1 METIRLLI
9 VDDHLLIRKGIRA
22 LIRTEAGIDIVGEAD
37 NGQDAVT
44 LAEKLDPDVI
54 VLDLVMPVMD
64 GVEAIEK
71 IKRIKPEAKILVL
84 TSFDDDDK
92 ILKALKAGAHGY
104 LLKDSSAIDLI
115 ESIRQVHR
123 GKASLDPSV
132 AMKLIEEM
140 HNKNDVQKPIDSLTE
155 RETEV
160 LSLIARGL
168 SNSELA
174 RELVISENTVRNHI
188 NHILSKLHLENRTQ
202 LTLYALRE
210 GITTLK

>member
-9 VDDHLLIRKGIRA
+9 VDDHVLIRKGIRA
-22 LIRTEAGIDIVGEAD
+22 LIRTEAGIDIIGEAD
-37 NGQDAVT
+37 NGQDAVI
-44 LAEKLDPDVI
+44 LAKRLDPDVI

-64 GVEAIEK
+64 GVETIEK
-71 IKRIKPEAKILVL
+71 IKKFKPGAKILVL
-84 TSFDDDDK
+84 TSFDDDDR

-115 ESIRQVHR
+115 ESIRQVYL

-140 HNKNDVQKPIDSLTE
+140 HSKNDTAKPIDSLTD

-160 LSLIARGL
+160 LRAIAGGL
-168 SNSELA
+168 SNAELA
-174 RELVISENTVRNHI
+174 RELFISENTVRNHI
-188 NHILSKLHLENRTQ
+188 NHILSKLQLENRTQ